1 MSEMNERSG
10 ESHEPSRHLDVTGVV
25 LAGGQ
30 GRRMG
35 GVDKGWLELDGAPLV
50 ARVLARLEPQVASIV
65 ISANQN
71 TERYATFAW
80 PVVSDVVAD
89 YAGPLAGLHAA
100 LQLVTTEY
108 AVTAPCDSPFL
119 PLDLVDR
126 LYRALASG
134 SNDVAVARSL
144 GRRQPVFCLVRR
156 STVAGL
162 TAFLESGGR
171 KVEKWYEH
179 LAVVD
184 FEDATEAFSNINT
197 RDDLVSMTASRR
209 GVAIG

>member
-1 MSEMNERSG
+1 
-10 ESHEPSRHLDVTGVV
+10 
-25 LAGGQ
+25 
-30 GRRMG
+30 MG
-35 GVDKGWLELDGAPLV
+35 GVDKGWLELDGEPLI
-50 ARVLARLEPQVASIV
+50 ARVLSRLAPQVASIV

-71 TERYATFAW
+71 TERYARFAW

-89 YAGPLAGLHAA
+89 YAGPLAGLHAG

-126 LYRALASG
+126 MHAAIEGNAR
-134 SNDVAVARSL
+134 DVAVARSL

-156 STVAGL
+156 NTIPGL

-171 KVEKWYEH
+171 KVEKWFEH
-179 LAVVD
+179 LAVVEVD
-184 FEDATEAFSNINT
+184 FEDAPDAFSNINT
-197 RDDLVSMTASRR
+197 RDDLDSMAASRR
-209 GVAIG
+209 ATAIR

>member
-1 MSEMNERSG
+1 MNAGLHGPDDR
-10 ESHEPSRHLDVTGVV
+10 SRHLDVTGIV

-35 GVDKGWLELDGAPLV
+35 GVDKGWLELDGEPLI
-50 ARVLARLEPQVASIV
+50 ARVISRLAPQVASTV

-71 TERYATFAW
+71 VERYATFAW

-126 LYRALASG
+126 MHAALAGSG
-134 SNDVAVARSL
+134 NDLAVARSL

-156 STVAGL
+156 SATAGL

-171 KVEKWYEH
+171 KVEKWYEQ
-179 LAVVD
+179 LAVVDVD
-184 FEDATEAFSNINT
+184 FEDAAEAFANINT
-197 RDDLVSMTASRR
+197 RDDLDSMAASRR
-209 GVAIG
+209 AGQVR